1 MNTLTIALKELKSYF
16 VSPIAYVI
24 IAFWLVGTGLF
35 FTLILNFT
43 RTASMQELFG
53 TVTVLLLLIAP
64 ALTMRLLAEEQ
75 RTGSLE
81 LLMTSPVR
89 DWEVVLGKF
98 LAAVTLFIAMMALTL
113 AYPLML
119 QLFGGQPDW
128 GPILSGYLGLLLF
141 AAAFLSIGLFASSL
155 SDNQMLAAVIG
166 FILLLVLWMIGQVG
180 SGLSLSSDVSSWFTA
195 LSVTEHFNNSFP
207 RGVIDLTD
215 VLFYLLLTG
224 VMLWTTI
231 QVVEARR
238 WRA

>member
-1 MNTLTIALKELKSYF
+1 MNTLTIMLKELKSYF

-24 IAFWLVGTGLF
+24 IAFWLIGTGLF
-35 FTLILNFT
+35 FTLILNFS
-43 RTASMQELFG
+43 RTASMQDLFG

-81 LLMTSPVR
+81 LLMTAPVR

-98 LAAVTLFIAMMALTL
+98 LAAVGLFSAMMGLTL

-119 QLFGGQPDW
+119 QLFGGNPDW

-141 AAAFLSIGLFASSL
+141 ASSFLAIGLFASSL
-155 SDNQMLAAVIG
+155 SDNQMIAAVVG
-166 FILLLVLWMIGQVG
+166 FILLLILWMIGQVG
-180 SGLSLSSDVSSWFTA
+180 SGLSLAGDVSGWLTA

-231 QVVEARR
+231 QIVEARR

>member
-1 MNTLTIALKELKSYF
+1 MNTLTIAAKELKSYF

-24 IAFWLVGTGLF
+24 IAFWLVCTGLF
-35 FTLILNFT
+35 FTLILSYS
-43 RTASMQELFG
+43 RTASLQELFG

-75 RTGSLE
+75 RNGSLE
-81 LLMTSPVR
+81 LLMTAPVR

-98 LAAVTLFIAMMALTL
+98 LAAVTLFIAMMGLTL
-113 AYPLML
+113 VYPLML
-119 QLFGGQPDW
+119 QLFGGNPDW
-128 GPILSGYLGLLLF
+128 GAIFSGYLGLLLF
-141 AAAFLSIGLFASSL
+141 AASFLAIGLFASSL
-155 SDNQMLAAVIG
+155 TDNQMVAAVIG
-166 FILLLVLWMIGQVG
+166 FVMLLILWMIGQVG
-180 SGLSLSSDVSSWFTA
+180 TGLSLGGDLSTWLSA
-195 LSVTEHFNNSFP
+195 LSVTDHFNNSFP

-231 QVVEARR
+231 QILEARR